1 MVRIAISRKWT
12 PTRLFRSRDHGM
24 GLDRRKIGLKGL
36 HRLHLLHRV
45 HQRQRASRNG
55 QHLHHMKKTS
65 GIKTKGLA

>member
-1 MVRIAISRKWT
+1 MQKIAISRKWT
-12 PTRLFRSRDHGM
+12 LARLFRSRERAKD
-24 GLDRRKIGLKGL
+24 LDRKTTGLNGL
-36 HRLHLLHRV
+36 RLPHLLHRV